1 MQSSYHT
8 LHPETPVSEAIQ
20 KFYQASL
27 EEQKKIFG
35 MMVTDDCSRLV
46 GMLSMYDILLF
57 IRPKH
62 VSIWGEMDDIEPEGL
77 FEYTLTRTT
86 AVHVSDLMTT
96 DLITISPDTHIL
108 MIVDIMLKNHVRRIP
123 VLENET
129 IQGIVYLS
137 DVFYSLLQTLI
148 QGFDT
153 TKGMS

>member
-1 MQSSYHT
+1 
-8 LHPETPVSEAIQ
+8 
-20 KFYQASL
+20 
-27 EEQKKIFG
+27 
-35 MMVTDDCSRLV
+35 
-46 GMLSMYDILLF
+46 MLSMYDILLF